1 MIDVTVALKD
11 GRTERI
17 RRVAPIQNKRAAERY
32 EFELRQELIEGQ
44 AAQQEE
50 LPKKTEPSPTL
61 AEFCKPF
68 LDVYA
73 LTNNKP
79 SGVEAKRIICNSHLV
94 PALGSL
100 RLDQIGVQEIEAFKA
115 AKLKDGYAPKTVNN
129 FLAVLRK
136 LLVVSVDW
144 EKLEHAPKVQWLRV
158 PDPEFDFFTFEEA
171 ERLVGGAPGDWKA
184 MIVVGRRTGVRIG
197 EL

>member
-1 MIDVTVALKD
+1 MSVRRRVWRDPATGQAREAWMIDVTVTLKD
-11 GRTERI
+11 GRTERV

-44 AAQQEE
+44 APRQEE
-50 LPKKTEPSPTL
+50 ESKKTEPSPTL
-61 AEFCKPF
+61 AEFCRPF

-94 PALGSL
+94 PALGSR

-115 AKLKDGYAPKTVNN
+115 EKLKDGYAPKTVNN

-136 LLVVSVDW
+136 LLVVAVDW
-144 EKLEHAPKVQWLRV
+144 EKLEHR
-158 PDPEFDFFTFEEA
+158 PEGAMA
-171 ERLVGGAPGDWKA
+171 EGPGS
-184 MIVVGRRTGVRIG
+184 
-197 EL
+197 